1 MRRSVRSG
9 GDWNSAV
16 LSRRSVHIVV
26 ARIGSY
32 ALADGGGSSNSS

>member
-9 GDWNSAV
+9 DNQNDAV
-16 LSRRSVHIVV
+16 LSRRSVWIVV